1 MYLGIDGFSNGWC
14 CCSFNGDMTIKII
27 PEIKS
32 ILDYENYSK
41 ILIDIPIGLSSKNVE
56 RKIDSQMRKLLPSG
70 RKNSVFNA
78 PSRKSAYSN
87 TYDEAKKSE
96 IELTGKSLSIQ
107 SWNITNKI
115 KEVDQFLT
123 INSQLTNNVYE
134 SHPELCFYYL
144 NNMKPLIFSKKTI
157 DGFNERMKILNH
169 YHHQSQE
176 LLDDFFKKNKKTGI
190 KKDDIADSMVLCI
203 SAKNWIKNGK
213 RTINNQPTKDEKG
226 ISFGI
231 HF

>member
-1 MYLGIDGFSNGWC
+1 MYLGVDGFSNGWC
-14 CCSFNGDMTIKII
+14 CCSFNGNMTIKII
-27 PEIKS
+27 PEIKN
-32 ILDYENYSK
+32 ILDYDNYSK
-41 ILIDIPIGLSSKNVE
+41 ILIDIPIGLSSRKAE
-56 RKIDSQMRKLLPSG
+56 RKIDNQLRTLLPSG
-70 RKNSVFNA
+70 RKSSVFNA
-78 PSRKSAYSN
+78 PTRKSAYAN
-87 TYDEAKKSE
+87 TYDEAKKAE
-96 IELTGKSLSIQ
+96 IEQLGKSLSIQ

-123 INSQLTNNVYE
+123 TNTQLNNIRE

-144 NNMKPLIFSKKTI
+144 NNMKPLLFSKRTV
-157 DGFNERMKILNH
+157 DGLNERMKILNH

-176 LLDDFFKKNKKTGI
+176 LLEDFFQKNKKTGI

-213 RTINNQPTKDEKG
+213 RTINNQPNKDEKG

>member
-1 MYLGIDGFSNGWC
+1 MYLGVDGFSNGWC
-14 CCSFNGDMTIKII
+14 CCSFNGNMTIKII
-27 PEIKS
+27 PEIKN
-32 ILDYENYSK
+32 ILDYDNYSK
-41 ILIDIPIGLSSKNVE
+41 ILIDIPIGLSSRKAE
-56 RKIDSQMRKLLPSG
+56 RKIDNQLRTLLPSG
-70 RKNSVFNA
+70 RKSSVFNA
-78 PSRKSAYSN
+78 PTRKSAYAN
-87 TYDEAKKSE
+87 TYDEAKKAE
-96 IELTGKSLSIQ
+96 IEQLGKSLSIQ

-123 INSQLTNNVYE
+123 TNTQLNNIVRE

-144 NNMKPLIFSKKTI
+144 NNMKPLLFSKRTV
-157 DGFNERMKILNH
+157 DGLNERMKILNH

-176 LLDDFFKKNKKTGI
+176 LLEGFFQKNKKTGI

-213 RTINNQPTKDEKG
+213 RTINNQPNKDEKG

>member
-1 MYLGIDGFSNGWC
+1 MN
-14 CCSFNGDMTIKII
+14 IKII
-27 PEIKS
+27 PEIKN
-32 ILDYENYSK
+32 ILNHDNCSK
-41 ILIDIPIGLSSKNVE
+41 ILIDIPIGLSSLKAE
-56 RKIDSQMRKLLPSG
+56 RKIDSQLRNLLPSG

-78 PSRKSAYSN
+78 PTRKSSYAN
-87 TYDEAKKSE
+87 TYDDAKKA
-96 IELTGKSLSIQ
+96 ELEQLGKSLSIQ

-123 INSQLTNNVYE
+123 NNPKLNNIVYE

-144 NNMKPLIFSKKTI
+144 NNMKPLLFSKKTV
-157 DGFNERMKILNH
+157 DGLIERMKILNH
-169 YHHQSQE
+169 YYHKSQE
-176 LLDDFFKKNKKTGI
+176 LLEDFFQKNKKTGI

-203 SAKNWIKNGK
+203 SAKNWIKNGR
-213 RTINNQPTKDEKG
+213 RTINNYPNKDEKG

>member
-1 MYLGIDGFSNGWC
+1 MYLGIDGFSKGWC
-14 CCSFNGDMTIKII
+14 CCSFNEHMNIKII
-27 PEIKS
+27 PEIKN
-32 ILDYENYSK
+32 ILNHDNCSK
-41 ILIDIPIGLSSKNVE
+41 ILIDIPIGLSSLKAE
-56 RKIDSQMRKLLPSG
+56 RKIDSQLRNLLPSG

-78 PSRKSAYSN
+78 PTRKSAYAN
-87 TYDEAKKSE
+87 TYDDAKKA
-96 IELTGKSLSIQ
+96 ELEQLGKSLSIQ

-123 INSQLTNNVYE
+123 NNPKLNNIVYE

-144 NNMKPLIFSKKTI
+144 NNMKPLLFSKKTV
-157 DGFNERMKILNH
+157 DGLIERMKILNH
-169 YHHQSQE
+169 YYHKSQE
-176 LLDDFFKKNKKTGI
+176 LIEDFFQKNKKTGI

-203 SAKNWIKNGK
+203 SAKNWIKNGR
-213 RTINNQPTKDEKG
+213 RTINNYPNKDEKG